1 MRPSQAGLAI
11 ILRARP
17 YRESDKI
24 VSFLTRDFGKLTGI
38 AMGAKNSRRR
48 FANCLD
54 PLTRVRVYFRT
65 RPGAGLVFLESC
77 DLLHA
82 CEAFAEPGKF
92 AYASYLLELTDQLT
106 GEGQAVPEL
115 YHLLDAGLAELE
127 RAPATAAF
135 LRTFELHLLHFTGY
149 EPHFE
154 TCDSCRRPL
163 RDQARAFL
171 DSAHGTLACSDCR
184 SAEHAWVPLNG
195 DTIATLE
202 TLKHTPLAEARAV
215 RLSPA
220 LATEAAQLLGRLL
233 SLHLPRPLKSV
244 GLIVSLA
251 QQRP

>member
-115 YHLLDAGLAELE
+115 YDLLDAGLAELE
-127 RAPATAAF
+127 RAPATAAL

-154 TCDSCRRPL
+154 TCDTCRRPL
-163 RDQARAFL
+163 RDQARAF
-171 DSAHGTLACSDCR
+171 R
-184 SAEHAWVPLNG
+184 
-195 DTIATLE
+195 
-202 TLKHTPLAEARAV
+202 
-215 RLSPA
+215 
-220 LATEAAQLLGRLL
+220 EAAHLFEPASHERQTVQAEDDDAVGERGEPGAGESYPHLGARPGRAGRVPEPDPDLHPLQLHAL
-233 SLHLPRPLKSV
+233 
-244 GLIVSLA
+244 
-251 QQRP
+251 

>member
-24 VSFLTRDFGKLTGI
+24 VTFLTRDFGKLSGI

-65 RPGAGLVFLESC
+65 RPGAGLTFLESC

-82 CEAFAEPGKF
+82 AAALSEPNRF

-106 GEGQAVPEL
+106 GEAHAVPEL
-115 YHLLDAGLAELE
+115 YDLLDAGLTELE
-127 RAPATAAF
+127 QGAATTAL
-135 LRTFELHLLHFTGY
+135 LRTFELHLLHLAGY

-154 TCDSCRRPL
+154 TCDGCRRPL
-163 RDQARAFL
+163 GAEAQIFL
-171 DSAHGTLACSDCR
+171 DPAHGTFVCSACR
-184 SAEHAWVPLNG
+184 SIERAWIPLRG
-195 DTIATLE
+195 DTLTTLE
-202 TLKHTPLAEARAV
+202 SLKHLPLAQAHGL
-215 RLSPA
+215 RLAPA

-233 SLHLPRPLKSV
+233 SLHLPRPLKSI
-244 GLIVSLA
+244 GLIANLSQLRA
-251 QQRP
+251 